1 MTVVKALMS
10 WNLITLRQDYPLSLA
25 AELMKTSRVRH
36 LPIRGADGRLVGI
49 ISQRDLFHSALVRA
63 LGVDTSA
70 KDEVLQTTRIKD
82 VMITEVLTTTPD
94 TPIAEAAH
102 LMMANKVGCLPVIQ
116 GDEIVGILTEGD
128 FVAVAAGE
136 KAELVADSDPAHDRL
151 DRHSRSG
158 GEEATMA
165 KSTEI
170 AS

>member
-1 MTVVKALMS
+1 
-10 WNLITLRQDYPLSLA
+10 
-25 AELMKTSRVRH
+25 
-36 LPIRGADGRLVGI
+36 
-49 ISQRDLFHSALVRA
+49 VRA

>member
-1 MTVVKALMS
+1 
-10 WNLITLRQDYPLSLA
+10 
-25 AELMKTSRVRH
+25 
-36 LPIRGADGRLVGI
+36 
-49 ISQRDLFHSALVRA
+49 
-63 LGVDTSA
+63 
-70 KDEVLQTTRIKD
+70 
-82 VMITEVLTTTPD
+82 
-94 TPIAEAAH
+94 
-102 LMMANKVGCLPVIQ
+102 
-116 GDEIVGILTEGD
+116 VGILTEGD